1 MYEEPY
7 RWIEAIDNRRQYLHD
22 QLQHGS
28 PIVAVSYP
36 GGILMLTANR
46 GTPKLYEIYDRIA
59 LAGMGHPAD
68 LEKLRFQMLDL
79 AHIEG
84 FQRSPS
90 DVTGP
95 RLVKYGIA
103 PIVKEAF
110 EEIFKAPYI
119 SKILIAEL
127 GEQQARDR
135 FVRLDYDGGFE
146 ESTSLAVVGSTA
158 DVQSQMSAYI
168 NARRAEL
175 DDSLQSVFNAALFTW
190 SVGSLCQARTGNVHD
205 ASAESDAPHAARPL
219 SECPDEQAIQEH
231 LHAVCEE
238 TTLECAMLDRAVPG
252 HSKYRPMLREDVQTL
267 LPPALQSTRS

>member
-7 RWIEAIDNRRQYLHD
+7 RWVEAITNRRQYLQD
-22 QLQHGS
+22 QLKQGS
-28 PIVAVSYP
+28 PIVAITYSD
-36 GGILMLTANR
+36 GIVILTVNR

-79 AHIEG
+79 AHVEG

-90 DVTGP
+90 DVTGA

-103 PIVKEAF
+103 PVVKDAF

-127 GEQQARDR
+127 GEKQMQDH

-146 ESTSLAVVGSTA
+146 ESTTTAVVGATA
-158 DVQSQMSAYI
+158 EVQSHMSTYLKTRHAQLGESL
-168 NARRAEL
+168 EL
-175 DDSLQSVFNAALFTW
+175 VFNAALFTW
-190 SVGSLCQARTGNVHD
+190 AIGSLYQNREATLQGESTD
-205 ASAESDAPHAARPL
+205 SAVQDTSPSFEF
-219 SECPDEQAIQEH
+219 PDEQAIQEH
-231 LHAVCEE
+231 LQTVCSEM
-238 TTLECAMLDRAVPG
+238 TLECAVLDRTLAGP
-252 HSKYRPMLREDVQTL
+252 SKYRPIPLDAVRSMLPATL
-267 LPPALQSTRS
+267 KDKVR

>member
-7 RWIEAIDNRRQYLHD
+7 RWVEAIQNRRQYLQD
-22 QLQHGS
+22 QLKQGS
-28 PIVAVSYP
+28 PIVAISYP
-36 GGILMLTANR
+36 AGILLLTVNR

-79 AHIEG
+79 AHVEG

-95 RLVKYGIA
+95 RLVKYGVA
-103 PIVKEAF
+103 PVIKDAF

-127 GEQQARDR
+127 GAKQTHDH

-146 ESTSLAVVGSTA
+146 ESTTTAVVGATVE
-158 DVQSQMSAYI
+158 VQSFMLTYLKI
-168 NARRAEL
+168 RHAEL
-175 DDSLQSVFNAALFTW
+175 GESLESVLNAALFTW
-190 SVGSLCQARTGNVHD
+190 AIGSLHQNRDDTVQDESTGSDVQD
-205 ASAESDAPHAARPL
+205 ASPS
-219 SECPDEQAIQEH
+219 SEFPDEQRIKEH
-231 LHAVCEE
+231 LQTVCSEM
-238 TTLECAMLDRAVPG
+238 TLECAVLDRTLAGP
-252 HSKYRPMLREDVQTL
+252 SKYRPVFRDELRSL
-267 LPPALQSTRS
+267 LPAPLKDTVC